1 MDGPAV
7 SFVLLRPL
15 VGFCPDGFG
24 RPQALAQEKRRPLT
38 SLSMR
43 PAVFHWLRC
52 NCETPDR
59 VKPERITA
67 PMALRPDHSD
77 AMAALRETYDFCI
90 RCFRQYGLENVRK

>member
-1 MDGPAV
+1 MAPLDVIVHAAGSV
-7 SFVLLRPL
+7 SF
-15 VGFCPDGFG
+15 
-24 RPQALAQEKRRPLT
+24 
-38 SLSMR
+38 
-43 PAVFHWLRC
+43 RC